1 MMPITFASV
10 RPAVRLEAQNT
21 ASSISTALVS
31 TTPGRSFLAFAVFL
45 YLLSAQSFCLR
56 DPLGSSMGWN
66 AYLQLVFFFSA
77 FAIGASFW
85 LMRGLLV
92 NPPASFWC
100 FAAVGLMGLA
110 SAPRSFMPELSVV
123 KAILFCS
130 VIVLVE
136 FLCSVWSPS
145 AVLRSIYGAMIAVYL
160 FALVLGVALPDTYP
174 LTVVEEYTGRQRL
187 ALFTF
192 AFGDF
197 AYLTGAGFLLGR
209 LPCIR
214 APWYSQ
220 FFLFAL
226 TVASGS
232 KTCTVGLLA
241 IWGLT
246 QLRRLRE
253 VKVLF
258 AVLCFAA
265 AGLLAIQVLLNA
277 DWLPGNRILTAL
289 QTVYGDKLVQ
299 ESRSLNGRFELWD
312 VVALAGKNC
321 LFLGFGF
328 DGARDRILRLIP
340 WAGQSHNGF
349 LEFFLAAG
357 LPGLMAF
364 LAGWLSAV
372 RSALAS
378 PFGTAALPVYFYL
391 LIVANTDP
399 IFTMFQCY
407 GLFMILAL
415 HYWVRQPVAER
426 VLNVRRASEF
436 TIDSAPMRVS

>member
-1 MMPITFASV
+1 MMHVTFASI
-10 RPAVRLEAQNT
+10 RPVTLMRAPA
-21 ASSISTALVS
+21 ASCPA
-31 TTPGRSFLAFAVFL
+31 RHFLAFAAFL

-56 DPLGSSMGWN
+56 DPLGASMGWN
-66 AYLQLVFFFSA
+66 AYLQLALFFSA
-77 FAIGASFW
+77 FSVGAGFW

-100 FAAVGLMGLA
+100 FVAVGLMGLA

-123 KAILFCS
+123 KAVLFCC

-136 FLCSVWSPS
+136 LLCSAWSPS

-160 FALVLGVALPDTYP
+160 FGLALGVALPDTYP

-197 AYLTGAGFLLGR
+197 AYLTGAAFLLGR

-214 APWYSQ
+214 APWYTQ

-232 KTCTVGLLA
+232 KTCTVGLLVV
-241 IWGLT
+241 WGFA
-246 QLRRLRE
+246 QLRRLRAI
-253 VKVLF
+253 KVLF
-258 AVLCFAA
+258 AALCVAA
-265 AGLLAIQVLLNA
+265 AGLLTIQVLLNA
-277 DWLPGNRILTAL
+277 DSLIGTRILSAL
-289 QTVYGDKLVQ
+289 QVVYGDKLVQ
-299 ESRSLNGRFELWD
+299 ESQSLNGRFELWD

-378 PFGTAALPVYFYL
+378 PFGTAALPIYFYL